1 MSKSL
6 VLIADDDVAIRT
18 VLEKKLQRSGF
29 TTRSTG
35 NGQELFS
42 CCLIY
47 HILCLLTGYSSN
59 PVI

>member
-29 TTRSTG
+29 ANKIYWKWTRVVFMDRKKSG
-35 NGQELFS
+35 RSRN
-42 CCLIY
+42 Y
-47 HILCLLTGYSSN
+47 
-59 PVI
+59 